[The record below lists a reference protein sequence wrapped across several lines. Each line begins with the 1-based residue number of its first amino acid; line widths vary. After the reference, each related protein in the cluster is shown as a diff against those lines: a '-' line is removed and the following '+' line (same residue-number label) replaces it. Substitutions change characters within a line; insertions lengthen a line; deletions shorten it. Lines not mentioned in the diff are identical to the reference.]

1 MRNKEQRITGT
12 NSLLVRIGILL
23 AILLVFILG
32 AVYSYF
38 TGFYIRTYRE
48 NRFYFNQVSLEN
60 VQKSVEDQLREIGGR
75 MDRFFEDAAVNRFI
89 VSGKEYSDA
98 DMLSSAMVLMQW
110 AEGEKDVLDAH
121 MLVPDSGIIVQSDRI
136 VTTLDNYK
144 ENIRFDEALADFS
157 AMGKPVMQEGSL
169 RLCVGFPEKRPL
181 AVLSV
186 TLDTASLPDP
196 LQEISGSTTAWP
208 VYIYDRKGQPVF
220 DRLIAYPDFSS
231 EELEAEAE
239 GAGYTC
245 YHLAEDP
252 HMLIMKTWSEES
264 GLFIISA
271 IQDAQMLPPGLTV
284 FGKAYPILI
293 VLLLAILLISSLLIF
308 QIFPPLIRL
317 KRTVENRMPNHPQ
330 GGVRSRR
337 GNELDYLRQA
347 IEQNDQEREQLK
359 KLLDVSSGEIVEKL
373 FELTMNGKP
382 EASGEWFTLL
392 RNMDHPFTHEG
403 KYVMILTRWQN
414 ETVPQD
420 KRSLSVHTFDIRQQI
435 ADFWG
440 AKCSLQMFSGENFS
454 QGVILRYAEQ
464 TALSRIRRDLDL
476 FDSVMKNNIARNE
489 NLVWG
494 WGSPADS
501 LEDVS
506 RTRPEAEEAMERSAG
521 ARRQDTAPETEESGR
536 KEQYRYVER
545 AQKYIQENY
554 SDSML
559 SLDVVSD
566 YLGISSP
573 YLSGLMT
580 RYLSMGFTEYLSRY
594 RVEKARELLAESDD
608 SVTEIGEKTG
618 FSSIQN
624 FGRVFKKYT
633 GESAGQYRKRV
644 REEQELTSS
653 GEAAFGERDIEK

>member
-1 MRNKEQRITGT
+1 MRNKGQRITGT

-32 AVYSYF
+32 AVYWYF

-60 VQKSVEDQLREIGGR
+60 VQKSIQDQLRELNLR
-75 MDRFFEDAAVNRFI
+75 MGRFFEDAAVNRFI
-89 VSGKEYSDA
+89 VSGKDYADA

-110 AEGEKDVLDAH
+110 AEGDKDVLDAH

-136 VTTLDNYK
+136 VTTLDDYR
-144 ENIRFDEALADFS
+144 ESFRFEEALANPVT
-157 AMGKPVMQEGSL
+157 MGKPVVQGENL
-169 RLCVGFPEKRPL
+169 RLCIGFPEKRPL

-186 TLDTASLPDP
+186 TLDTTELPDAVKD
-196 LQEISGSTTAWP
+196 ISGRSTVWP

-220 DRLIAYPDFSS
+220 DGLVSYPDFPS
-231 EELEAEAE
+231 EALETEVE
-239 GAGYTC
+239 GPGYIC
-245 YHLAEDP
+245 YHLTEDP
-252 HMLIMKTWSEES
+252 HTLVMKTWSEES

-271 IQDAQMLPPGLTV
+271 IRDEQMLPPGLTV
-284 FGKAYPILI
+284 FAKAFPILI
-293 VLLLAILLISSLLIF
+293 VLLMAILLISFLLIF
-308 QIFPPLIRL
+308 QIFPPLMRL
-317 KRTVENRMPNHPQ
+317 KRTLEKRMAGSQ

-347 IEQNDQEREQLK
+347 IEQNDREREQLK
-359 KLLDVSSGEIVEKL
+359 KLLDISSGEVVEKL

-382 EASGEWFTLL
+382 EASGEWFSLL

-414 ETVPQD
+414 EKETQN
-420 KRSLSVHTFDIRQQI
+420 KRSLSLQTFDIRQQI

-440 AKCSLQMFSGENFS
+440 AKCSLQMFPGENFS
-454 QGVILRYAEQ
+454 QGVVLRYPEQ
-464 TALSRIRRDLDL
+464 TAPARIRRDLEL
-476 FDSVMKNNIARNE
+476 FDTVMKNNIARNE

-494 WGSPADS
+494 WGSVADS

-506 RTRPEAEEAMERSAG
+506 RTRPEAEEAMEQSAG
-521 ARRQDTAPETEESGR
+521 IRMQRDASEAEESGR

-545 AQKYIQENY
+545 AQKYIQENF

-580 RYLSMGFTEYLSRY
+580 RYLAMGFTEFLSRY
-594 RVEKARELLAESDD
+594 RVEKARERLADSDD

-644 REEQELTSS
+644 REERDLSRS
-653 GEAAFGERDIEK
+653 GETAAGEKDVEG